1 LSVRNTCK
9 NIWIGINLNLKII
22 RYQIVT
28 VNPLSPVKNT
38 RQTYRKDLEKV
49 ITEVQVQFAK
59 ENPAWIPL
67 ETLLAMQKVQS
78 A

>member
-1 LSVRNTCK
+1 MA
-9 NIWIGINLNLKII
+9 
-22 RYQIVT
+22 
-28 VNPLSPVKNT
+28 NPLSPVKNT

-49 ITEVQVQFAK
+49 ITEVQVQFLE

-67 ETLLAMQKVQS
+67 ETLLAIQKVQS

>member
-1 LSVRNTCK
+1 MA
-9 NIWIGINLNLKII
+9 
-22 RYQIVT
+22 
-28 VNPLSPVKNT
+28 NPLSPVKNT
-38 RQTYRKDLEKV
+38 RQTYRKDLEMV

-78 A
+78 V